1 LLRNAPQDEAEH
13 RLNQDRED
21 TMMEL
26 PLSENRRMKVD
37 EFDSGKMLAKAAQ
50 QAKQRN
56 YDQFPIVDV
65 DSHHYELES
74 FNEILEYMPDPVMK
88 QLAQMANSGNSKGV
102 GVMPGGVGYQ
112 DMGGRVTRYPLR
124 RIEKPEPGVHRDVSL
139 TRRWMDAMGV
149 DIAVLFPSPM
159 LQLGLH
165 PQVEAEVALATAY
178 NRWLAERVLAAEDRI
193 RSMIYLPFND
203 PEASFRMV
211 KEFAGKKGVCGFMV
225 TSVRYKPIHHNSFM
239 KVYSAIEETGLPL
252 AFHAGYNWNEQS
264 MTMMNKFIAV
274 HALGFVWYNMVHL
287 TNWVLNALPE
297 RFPKLKVIWIESGLA
312 WLPFMIQRL
321 DNEYMMR
328 SSECPGLKKL
338 PGEYITDMFY
348 TSQPMEIPRDMS
360 LLEATFKCIKAE
372 SQLLYSSDYPHWDF
386 DLPSTIYDL
395 PFLKEKAKRDILGG
409 NAAKLFKI
417 DTNGRKLAKV
427 A

>member
-1 LLRNAPQDEAEH
+1 MD
-13 RLNQDRED
+13 
-21 TMMEL
+21 L
-26 PLSENRRMKVD
+26 PLSENRRMKVED
-37 EFDSGKMLAKAAQ
+37 FDSGKMLAHASR
-50 QAKQRN
+50 QAKDRGYN
-56 YDQFPIVDV
+56 NFPIVDV

-74 FNEILEYMPDPVMK
+74 FDQILEYMDDPVMR
-88 QLAQMANSGNSKGV
+88 QLAQMANAGNSKGV

-124 RIEKPEPGVHRDVSL
+124 RIEKPEPDVHRDVSL

-165 PQVEAEVALATAY
+165 PQVEAEVALAQAY
-178 NRWLAERVLAAEDRI
+178 NRWLCERVLAQESRI
-193 RSMIYLPFND
+193 RTMIYLPFND
-203 PEASFRMV
+203 PEASYRMV
-211 KEFAGKKGVCGFMV
+211 KEFGGKKGVAGFMV
-225 TSVRYKPIHHNSFM
+225 TSVRYKPVHHNSYM
-239 KVYSAIEETGLPL
+239 KIYSLIEEMGVPL

-264 MTMMNKFIAV
+264 MGLMNKFISV
-274 HALGFVWYNMVHL
+274 HAIGFVFYNMIHM
-287 TNWVLNALPE
+287 TNWVLNGLPE
-297 RFPKLKVIWIESGLA
+297 RFPKLKVLWIESGLA

-321 DNEYMMR
+321 DNEYLMR
-328 SSECPGLKKL
+328 SSECPQLKRL
-338 PGEYITDMFY
+338 PGEYITEMFY
-348 TSQPMEIPRDMS
+348 ASQPMEMPRDMS

-372 SQLLYSSDYPHWDF
+372 TQLVYSSDYPHWDF

-409 NAAKLFKI
+409 NALKLFNI
-417 DTNGRKLAKV
+417 EMNGQKLAKV

>member
-1 LLRNAPQDEAEH
+1 
-13 RLNQDRED
+13 
-21 TMMEL
+21 MVEL
-26 PLSENRRMKVD
+26 PLSNDRRMKVD
-37 EFDSGKMLAKAAQ
+37 EFDSGKMLSHAAR
-50 QAKQRN
+50 QAKQRG
-56 YDQFPIVDV
+56 YDKFPIIDV
-65 DSHHYELES
+65 DSHHYELEL
-74 FNEILEYMPDPVMK
+74 FNEILEYMPDPVLK
-88 QLAQMANSGNSKGV
+88 QLALMANSGNSKGA
-102 GVMPGGVGYQ
+102 GFMPGSVGYQ
-112 DMGGRVTRYPLR
+112 DIGGRATRYPLR
-124 RIEKPEPGVHRDVSL
+124 RIEKPDPGVQRDVSL
-139 TRRWMDAMGV
+139 TRRWMNAMGV

-165 PQVEAEVALATAY
+165 PQVEAEVALAFAY
-178 NRWLAERVLAAEDRI
+178 NRWLYERVLCEEPRI

-203 PEASFRMV
+203 PDASYRMV
-211 KEFAGKKGVCGFMV
+211 KEYAGKKGVSGFMI
-225 TSVRYKPIHHNSFM
+225 TSVRHQPVHHNNYM
-239 KVYSAIEETGLPL
+239 KIYSLIEETGLPL
-252 AFHAGYNWNEQS
+252 AFHAGYNWNENS
-264 MTMMNKFIAV
+264 MALMNKFISV
-274 HALGFVWYNMVHL
+274 HALGFVWYNMVHM

-348 TSQPMEIPRDMS
+348 ASQPMEVPRDLS

-372 SQLLYSSDYPHWDF
+372 TQLLYSSDYPHWDF

-395 PFLKEKAKRDILGG
+395 PFLKERAKRDILGG
-409 NAAKLFKI
+409 NAVKLFKI
-417 DTNGRKLAKV
+417 DINGQKLAKV